1 MENYTKQQLETVID
15 YLTNQLIDMEYTSVA
30 HENDYAREVLLSEV
44 RKIENYLEE
53 NKNA

>member
-1 MENYTKQQLETVID
+1 MENFTKKQLETVVE

-30 HENDYAREVLLSEV
+30 HENDYAMKAFLSEV

-53 NKNA
+53 SRNG